1 MEKTGLKRTDLTDK
15 QLIELALEQDQG
27 AFSTLLARYKNSLTS
42 HILNYVPV
50 AADADDIC
58 QRSFEKAFRE
68 IGNYNPRY
76 AFSTWLYAIAQNE
89 AIDHLRR
96 SRNGLNSVSL
106 ETPGVLAIAGVV
118 TPEDKI
124 MEDQAVSELI
134 TFIEE
139 LPPSYREVAEMRFI
153 RDYAYEDIAEDLSIP
168 LGTVKTRINRARKM
182 LFNMVENKT
191 EDADNK

>member
-1 MEKTGLKRTDLTDK
+1 MEKIGLKRTDLTDK

>member
-1 MEKTGLKRTDLTDK
+1 MEKIGLKRTDLTDK

-191 EDADNK
+191 EDADN

>member
-1 MEKTGLKRTDLTDK
+1 MEKIGLKRTDLTDK

-134 TFIEE
+134 PFIEE

-191 EDADNK
+191 EDADN

>member
-191 EDADNK
+191 EDADN